1 MGWSGLVV
9 GGPRASGRG
18 RGKKA
23 AWAGPCGEG
32 RAEGGDAVGR
42 AARGEKGEKKKKGR
56 WAGPREKER
65 EREKG
70 MQFKCF

>member
-1 MGWSGLVV
+1 MVGL
-9 GGPRASGRG
+9 
-18 RGKKA
+18 
-23 AWAGPCGEG
+23 
-32 RAEGGDAVGR
+32 
-42 AARGEKGEKKKKGR
+42 RGEEKKRKENEKGR

>member
-1 MGWSGLVV
+1 VEGEE
-9 GGPRASGRG
+9 
-18 RGKKA
+18 
-23 AWAGPCGEG
+23 EG
-32 RAEGGDAVGR
+32 RR
-42 AARGEKGEKKKKGR
+42 KKRIIR